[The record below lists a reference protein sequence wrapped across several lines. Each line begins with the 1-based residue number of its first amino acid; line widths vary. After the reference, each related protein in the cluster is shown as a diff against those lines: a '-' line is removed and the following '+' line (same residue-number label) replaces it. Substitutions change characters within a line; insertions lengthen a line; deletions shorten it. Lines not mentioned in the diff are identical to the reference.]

1 MPVAPLQ
8 DHVAALRTAFQKDLL
23 EAIPTNK
30 KLSDIE
36 KHWKDLDRLFGA
48 VVTSLDFKMN
58 VAAGASQPGAFGAGL
73 SLKEDADYCLAL
85 QRARLQAARQQGSCD
100 IESAQDHP
108 DLNFEGAFL
117 SAAPQEVCE
126 VPMPDALLGPGH
138 VALKL
143 LNKAG
148 ATEEQTDA
156 VSLYALSLQRRFD
169 SRVDKS
175 SVRLPVATATG
186 NHEAAWLGGG
196 GVGKTRTLR
205 LVVEPLAVTYFGP
218 HGYLPTAQANH
229 AAQQLGPRGRT
240 IHSVNGLLA
249 TSSFVTSRLALN
261 DASKRK

>member
-1 MPVAPLQ
+1 MDVA
-8 DHVAALRTAFQKDLL
+8 
-23 EAIPTNK
+23 
-30 KLSDIE
+30 S
-36 KHWKDLDRLFGA
+36 
-48 VVTSLDFKMN
+48 
-58 VAAGASQPGAFGAGL
+58 GASQPGAFGAGL

-100 IESAQDHP
+100 IESAQDQP
-108 DLNFEGAFL
+108 DLNFDGAFL

-205 LVVEPLAVTYFGP
+205 HVVEPLAVTYFGP
-218 HGYLPTAQANH
+218 DGYLPTAQANH

-249 TSSFVTSRLALN
+249 TSSLVTARLALN
-261 DASKRK
+261 DASRKKMDRLKGEFGRGSH